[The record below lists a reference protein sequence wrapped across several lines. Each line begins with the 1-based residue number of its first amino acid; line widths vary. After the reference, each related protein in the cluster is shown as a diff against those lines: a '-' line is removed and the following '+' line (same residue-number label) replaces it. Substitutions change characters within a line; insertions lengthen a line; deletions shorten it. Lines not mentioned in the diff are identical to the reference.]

1 MGSRFISELHRSISK
16 DLFEVLLSSVRII
29 ITLINLHIFLVL
41 HNYQETRT
49 LYNRLLLLASNQTFF
64 LNVSRFPRILDDKER
79 FIANYELFT

>member
-16 DLFEVLLSSVRII
+16 DLFEVSLSSVRII
-29 ITLINLHIFLVL
+29 IPLINLHIFLVL

-49 LYNRLLLLASNQTFF
+49 LYNRLLLLTTEPFS
-64 LNVSRFPRILDDKER
+64 LNVSRFPRVHDDKER